1 MEADT
6 RKPKKWMKIANELN
20 CKFVTTHVLML
31 LFKNPARLP
40 CLLCLAPIRFTLP
53 CPICFALPLK
63 NAIMT
68 IAMSSYPSSPYFLS
82 LHFLLSLSLSLSL
95 CTNSQ
100 TKHRTEPSSIKP
112 LMLPCKPKFSCK
124 NRLFEP
130 SDCYC
135 TTALQ
140 SEWDCFRRVV
150 KLPLLPAVGVTVLA
164 PYPHLNPIVILL
176 EGYTSSKIQ
185 CLTSVSWKSSFW
197 YPHLDASALSACLKF
212 IKGLLACMQDC

>member
-1 MEADT
+1 MYKQSEKTKKGHMEADT

-95 CTNSQ
+95 HKFSNKAQNRTQLYQTLNATLQ
-100 TKHRTEPSSIKP
+100 TK
-112 LMLPCKPKFSCK
+112 
-124 NRLFEP
+124 
-130 SDCYC
+130 
-135 TTALQ
+135 
-140 SEWDCFRRVV
+140 
-150 KLPLLPAVGVTVLA
+150 
-164 PYPHLNPIVILL
+164 ILL
-176 EGYTSSKIQ
+176 QKPAI
-185 CLTSVSWKSSFW
+185 
-197 YPHLDASALSACLKF
+197 
-212 IKGLLACMQDC
+212 